1 MVIIKAGLRWH
12 GVLMRDY
19 QETGDQKHHVFGNY
33 TQAITMGLDIIL
45 FPILG
50 AYHGTQVIPKWLILV
65 IAICKP
71 CKSRSASNFS
81 PLLTSRYPGAGRAPG
96 EPDVQIWSIAL
107 SVLTATGG
115 SWPDPNQE
123 VDINRQSRLLTN
135 NSGNIVCKNKLHF
148 WTRELKSITMF
159 NILLKKS

>member
-1 MVIIKAGLRWH
+1 MGFWCAIAKRLMIKNIMFLVI
-12 GVLMRDY
+12 
-19 QETGDQKHHVFGNY
+19 

-45 FPILG
+45 LPILG
-50 AYHGTQVIPKWLILV
+50 AYHGTQVIPKWLVLV

-107 SVLTATGG
+107 SVLTTTSG
-115 SWPDPNQE
+115 SWPDPNQQL
-123 VDINRQSRLLTN
+123 DINRQSWFLTN
-135 NSGNIVCKNKLHF
+135 NSGNIVCKNKRYF
-148 WTRELKSITMF
+148 WTRELKSITML
-159 NILLKKS
+159 NILFSKL